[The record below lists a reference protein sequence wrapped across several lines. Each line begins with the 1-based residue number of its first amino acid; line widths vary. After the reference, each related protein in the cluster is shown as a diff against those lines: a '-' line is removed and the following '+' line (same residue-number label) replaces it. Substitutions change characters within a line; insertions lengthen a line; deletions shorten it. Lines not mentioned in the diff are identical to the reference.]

1 MLCRQF
7 VIFIAS
13 GFLALA
19 AGCSTSGIRVEA
31 DHKLQVPE
39 KLPFRFRIVETRL
52 TIVLSKGEKHTVKG
66 DHFIGKALR
75 RLPERYPQYFTESK
89 EKSIPID
96 VDWKMKMIIGSS
108 DSSPYFFSLITLGL
122 VPRKRKGEI
131 IHQIHLKTSSAE
143 TNAQFTI
150 KSVSYESLGILGAL
164 LQTHRWSELPSGYV
178 PYKNGED
185 SFESGRHD
193 PFILDAFASLDHD
206 VLIEFYNSKYVKP
219 TELLE

>member
-52 TIVLSKGEKHTVKG
+52 TIIIRNGKHTVEG
-66 DHFIGKALR
+66 EHFVGKALS
-75 RLPERYPQYFTESK
+75 RLPERYPQYFTDSK
-89 EKSIPID
+89 EKSIPIQ
-96 VDWKMKMIIGSS
+96 VDWTMIPGAFQL
-108 DSSPYFFSLITLGL
+108 SPYISSLITLGL
-122 VPRKRKGEI
+122 GPRKRKGEI

-150 KSVSYESLGILGAL
+150 NSLTNDILDFSGAL
-164 LQTHRWSELPSGYV
+164 LQTYKWSGLPSDYV
-178 PYKNGED
+178 RYRNGEHF
-185 SFESGRHD
+185 FESDRLD
-193 PFILDAFASLDHD
+193 PFILDAFASFDRD
-206 VLIEFYNSKYVKP
+206 ALIELYNSKYVKP